1 MTQARVL
8 YTTGND
14 RTKHITHLDA
24 SCVVDNVEGQTV
36 VDADG
41 HFVSA
46 RLPVAER
53 LTTAELAALGELCVA
68 WAKRRPRITWQHS
81 VMKIIEA

>member
-41 HFVSA
+41 HFG
-46 RLPVAER
+46 
-53 LTTAELAALGELCVA
+53 LGEA
-68 WAKRRPRITWQHS
+68 AS
-81 VMKIIEA
+81 G